1 MAGPCGVRPFHP
13 QSLGANAEHANPSP
27 NGSEGRRAVQGK
39 ARLILF
45 LEEKSPMT
53 NIVLSIALTLPW
65 KKTSV
70 YLAIDV
76 VLQIVLTH

>member
-1 MAGPCGVRPFHP
+1 MRNTRTLP
-13 QSLGANAEHANPSP
+13 QTDQREGA
-27 NGSEGRRAVQGK
+27 RFR

-53 NIVLSIALTLPW
+53 NIVLSMALTLPC
-65 KKTSV
+65 KRTSV